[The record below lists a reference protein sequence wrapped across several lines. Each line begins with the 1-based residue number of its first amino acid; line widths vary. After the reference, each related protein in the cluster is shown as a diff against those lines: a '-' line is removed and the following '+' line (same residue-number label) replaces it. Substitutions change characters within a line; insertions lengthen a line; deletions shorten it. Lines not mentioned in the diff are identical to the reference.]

1 MDTKQA
7 LQHIR
12 FAIVLLLNLW
22 WFSLDPLLN
31 SLWLLELVFKN
42 RGVFKLSVCKSSC
55 IALFCNFWS
64 SKRSCHVQQ
73 FRNHVFGHISIWL
86 GFRFEANGFWQ
97 HVTDCLFSTVVENIT
112 FLFLGIFSSLLLTLR
127 LATLPPLRGCCVI
140 TLLFVNGS
148 YSFSFSKGDV
158 GAVSKS
164 SSILLMSCCST
175 LKQCCPEWSWRR
187 FLITVFWDLQ
197 LSGRTDA
204 SAGYF
209 SSCLTLFG
217 RADVV

>member
-31 SLWLLELVFKN
+31 PLWLLAVVSSNRCVFE
-42 RGVFKLSVCKSSC
+42 LSVCKSSY
-55 IALFCNFWS
+55 IALFCSFWS
-64 SKRSCHVQQ
+64 SKRSFHVQQ
-73 FRNHVFGHISIWL
+73 FRNHVFGHISIWF

-97 HVTDCLFSTVVENIT
+97 HVIDCLFSMVVENIT

-164 SSILLMSCCST
+164 SSMLPISCCST
-175 LKQCCPEWSWRR
+175 VKQCLSEWSWRR

-197 LSGRTDA
+197 LAGRTDA
-204 SAGYF
+204 SAGNF
-209 SSCLTLFG
+209 SSRLTLFG
-217 RADVV
+217 RVDVV